1 MEAVI
6 KLRPEE
12 LIEEFFEQLKQ
23 MTKNAQRIEIR
34 VNGIDAANN
43 LSDEEIDTRLKLF
56 SAGKTISFTLEE
68 FKAYA
73 TEIGEALFLNNT
85 HAPSICENWK
95 AVIFEQIKSS
105 DDSNAQNKGWKSDEE
120 YQNSCWKKM
129 GEIGEGSKNFPWATT
144 LVERLEAGIE
154 RSEAPWTGENKTKV
168 SKRVIEWTIE

>member
-12 LIEEFFEQLKQ
+12 LTEDFFEQLKQ

-68 FKAYA
+68 FKAY
-73 TEIGEALFLNNT
+73 T
-85 HAPSICENWK
+85 
-95 AVIFEQIKSS
+95 
-105 DDSNAQNKGWKSDEE
+105 
-120 YQNSCWKKM
+120 KKL
-129 GEIGEGSKNFPWATT
+129 IPQS
-144 LVERLEAGIE
+144 
-154 RSEAPWTGENKTKV
+154 
-168 SKRVIEWTIE
+168 